1 MRTMFILISWLFFTG
16 LVSATP
22 PSHQFHLDGS
32 WYHKKSNN
40 WIEIRD
46 EGRYI
51 SVLGLPPQG
60 KAKIFEKQ
68 WKDVYV
74 DKKGNKISIESP
86 HMILYLHRSSGN
98 VISFERPAKA
108 HGTGYGCNDANDIRW
123 FDRKRY
129 ENDRYDSDRPDPHH
143 GSYDSYPSIQRFN
156 GSDVEGTWQA
166 PGGIDIAMVITRDG
180 LKAKYSGTTRWVDY
194 RSIGNKGNEFEDD
207 KGNRYIFHSSF
218 AATWYPASKSKDSIE
233 LRKTDNQVKY

>member
-1 MRTMFILISWLFFTG
+1 MFILISWLFFAG

-22 PSHQFHLDGS
+22 PSHQFQLDGS

-51 SVLGLPPQG
+51 SVMGLPPQG
-60 KAKIFEKQ
+60 KVKIFEKQ

-86 HMILYLHRSSGN
+86 HLILYLHRSSGN

-108 HGTGYGCNDANDIRW
+108 HGTHNGCDDANDSRW
-123 FDRKRY
+123 YDR
-129 ENDRYDSDRPDPHH
+129 NDGYNSGRPKPHH
-143 GSYDSYPSIQRFN
+143 GSNDTHTSNNRFN
-156 GSDVEGTWQA
+156 GSDLEGTWQA
-166 PGGIDIAMVITRDG
+166 PGGTDIAMVVTRDG

-194 RSIGNKGNEFEDD
+194 RSTGNKGNEFEDD
-207 KGNRYIFHSSF
+207 KGNRYIFHSAS
-218 AATWYPASKSKDSIE
+218 AATWYPSNRSKDPIE
-233 LRKTDNQVKY
+233 LKKTDNQVKY